1 MEALSGW
8 TFFGGAFA
16 CCAAFAQGYYFGY
29 RVTHAEEKEH
39 ALHIEAGYLK
49 LLGARMGQIR
59 AAQKGI
65 ERLRKRNA
73 RLQWLMHR
81 WVTEV
86 GGASEKLEHQTMSAI
101 GIHAQSKSSA
111 PTSVDSQQKPEP

>member
-1 MEALSGW
+1 MMWLALIGVAV
-8 TFFGGAFA
+8 TVA
-16 CCAAFAQGYYFGY
+16 AAFAQGYHFGY
-29 RVTHAEEKEH
+29 KQSDAEETMRHYHMES
-39 ALHIEAGYLK
+39 GYLK
-49 LLGARMGQIR
+49 LLGARIGQIR

-73 RLQWLMHR
+73 RLQSLLHR

-101 GIHAQSKSSA
+101 GIHAESKS
-111 PTSVDSQQKPEP
+111 PTTTSVEQQPEKP